1 MASSVETKATPVRR
15 PIAATLGVVCKDGQ
29 VLMIRRRNAPDVG
42 RWSFPGGKI
51 DFGEAVLAAT
61 EREITEETS
70 VHAKALQ
77 VVTAVDA
84 HDIAADGGL
93 RQHYIL
99 IAVVCGWIDG
109 EPYAGDDAVEA
120 RWFDI
125 EQLAY
130 SDIARSFDVL
140 AVAKLAYERYQEVQ
154 SEHGS

>member
-1 MASSVETKATPVRR
+1 MASSVETNATPVRR

-70 VHAKALQ
+70 VQAKALH

-84 HDIAADGGL
+84 HDIDAHGAL

-99 IAVVCGWIDG
+99 IAVACGWIAGDA
-109 EPYAGDDAVEA
+109 YAGDDALEA
-120 RWFDI
+120 KWFDV
-125 EQLAY
+125 EQLAH

-140 AVAKLAYERYQEVQ
+140 AVAKLAYQRYLEAQ
-154 SEHGS
+154 